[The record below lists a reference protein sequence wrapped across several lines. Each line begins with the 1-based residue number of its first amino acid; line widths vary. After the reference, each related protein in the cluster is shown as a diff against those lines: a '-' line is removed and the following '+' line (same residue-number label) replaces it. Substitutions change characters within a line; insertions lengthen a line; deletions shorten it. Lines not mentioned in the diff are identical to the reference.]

1 MLPQVVTRRAAI
13 LAVVAGLL
21 AGGSAGALAAA
32 TVKDPKALVVQKADL
47 PAGFV
52 KGPSSAVSPSTFG
65 DREFTVY
72 YNFRAGKREEVLTSD
87 VAVSGAGKRAAAG
100 YKIMLAAYT
109 GFPGVSA
116 LKLPAYGDEQRAE
129 YQPDPGRGVLV
140 VHKGNVVWRLVVEDC
155 GPQSP
160 AGCLGSV
167 TPPKLTRAQA
177 LAELRKY
184 APKQKRRLR

>member
-1 MLPQVVTRRAAI
+1 MLPLTKVAAAVATA
-13 LAVVAGLL
+13 LAVTAVAV
-21 AGGSAGALAAA
+21 AAP
-32 TVKDPKALVVQKADL
+32 KDPKTLVLRKADL
-47 PAGFV
+47 PANAV
-52 KGPSSAVSPSTFG
+52 KGPSATASPSTFG

-72 YNFRAGKREEVLTSD
+72 YNVRAAGREEVVTSD
-87 VAVSGAGKRAAAG
+87 VAASGGAKRASAG
-100 YKIMLAAYT
+100 YRVMLATYT

-129 YQPDPGRGVLV
+129 YQPEPGRGVLV
-140 VHKGNVVWRLVVEDC
+140 VRKRNVVWQLVVEDC

-160 AGCLGSV
+160 AGCLGGV

-184 APKQKRRLR
+184 APKQKRRVSNG